1 MVPLELPELSPA
13 FVLRP
18 AARPCVCSRRSS
30 RMIAD
35 VSGFPSSFILLSLF
49 DQVLVEHVEM
59 PYSWGFTEAFSA
71 LVIVASPLI

>member
-1 MVPLELPELSPA
+1 
-13 FVLRP
+13 
-18 AARPCVCSRRSS
+18 
-30 RMIAD
+30 MIAD